1 MDGGPILFG
10 LPLYNNCPLNPK
22 LLGSRH
28 LFQNMEGDQEFKDL
42 NDHLIPDQWPYQPLS
57 DWFNQGTLSVV
68 LLYNLD
74 GTPRYV
80 LLHTLNL

>member
-28 LFQNMEGDQEFKDL
+28 LFQKMERDQEFKDL
-42 NDHLIPDQWPYQPLS
+42 NDHLIPDHWPYQPLS

-68 LLYNLD
+68 WLYNLD

-80 LLHTLNL
+80 FLHILDF